1 MIAMEVCEFLW
12 VAFFIVWVIWGFK
25 TKATQ
30 RREGLS
36 SRLSYTVLTVIAY
49 FLMFSGDVPREHLRA
64 SLFTP
69 TIWTDALGIV
79 ITIAGIAFAVWAR
92 FYLGG
97 NWSSSITVKVDHQL
111 VRSGPYR
118 FVRHPIYTGLITAL
132 IGTGIVR
139 HQVRGAIAVVFAY
152 AGFKI
157 KSLIEER
164 TMTSTFGEQYSEYSR
179 STGGIVPRL
188 WS

>member
-1 MIAMEVCEFLW
+1 MMAMLICEYLW
-12 VAFFIVWVIWGFK
+12 VAFFVVWVIWGFK

-30 RREGLS
+30 HREGLS
-36 SRLSYTVLTVIAY
+36 SRLSYTILTVAGY
-49 FLMFSGDVPREHLRA
+49 FLMFSGDVPREYLRA
-64 SLFTP
+64 RLFTP
-69 TIWTDALGIV
+69 TIWTDAFGIA
-79 ITIAGIAFAVWAR
+79 ITVAGIAFAIWAR
-92 FYLGG
+92 IYLGG
-97 NWSSSITVKVDHQL
+97 NWSSDVTVKVDHQL

-132 IGTGIVR
+132 IGTGLAR
-139 HQVRGAIAVVFAY
+139 DQVRGAIAVVLAY

-164 TMTSTFGEQYSEYSR
+164 TMTSTFGEQYGEYSR
-179 STGGIVPRL
+179 STGAIVPRL